1 MRRYPI
7 AGCRAIVIGAS
18 GLRADRMGVGDMKYP
33 VLTVALLAL
42 ATASPSVATAAVK
55 TTGADAQLKAIY
67 DAEWQW
73 RQTEFAQITEGLRSK
88 ASDHF
93 PAVTAADWTRRR
105 AYLQDV
111 LNRIA
116 AIPTNE
122 LSAEERLNAAV
133 LTESLRAEVANIDH
147 RSYEAPLNS
156 DTYFWGEVK
165 PYSALETA
173 ADYRRYLGRLM
184 DVPRWFDENIANM
197 RAGLLRGF
205 TPPRVTLSGRDV
217 TIAAFTMAGTANPL
231 YDPFKTMPA
240 SIPAAEQA
248 ALRAEA
254 ASVIDGQTAPA
265 YRKLL
270 AFFHDTYLPGTR
282 QTLAAADLPNGKG
295 FYRSQIREYTTLDLT
310 PDAIHAIGL
319 AEVARIDADMKATI
333 ATTGF
338 KGSFAE
344 FLAFLRSDPQF
355 YARTPDELLGFSALV
370 AKRMDGRLKD
380 VFTVLP
386 RYRFTIQPVPDAIA
400 PVYTSGRGGLSACLM
415 NTYDLKSR
423 PLYNLVSL
431 TLHECVPGHSH
442 QAAMALE
449 APNRPAFRRETYF
462 SGYGEGWGLYSE
474 WLGTKLG
481 MYRTPYEE
489 FGRETFEM
497 WRACRLVIDTGLHDE
512 GWTRQ
517 QAIDYLASHTALAK
531 LDIEIE
537 VDRYISWPGQALSYK
552 LGEMKMRELRGKAEA
567 QLGNR
572 FDQRRFHDA
581 LLNMGSVPLPTME
594 TEMLAWIAAE
604 KTKASQ

>member
-1 MRRYPI
+1 
-7 AGCRAIVIGAS
+7 
-18 GLRADRMGVGDMKYP
+18 MKLLGTA
-33 VLTVALLAL
+33 LTLAL
-42 ATASPSVATAAVK
+42 IATASPLVGPAAAAAVASSP
-55 TTGADAQLKAIY
+55 ADRQLKAIY
-67 DAEWQW
+67 DAEWIW
-73 RQTEFAQITEGLRSK
+73 RQKEFAEVSEGLRSK
-88 ASDHF
+88 ADDHF
-93 PAVTAADWTRRR
+93 PAVTPADWARRR
-105 AYLQDV
+105 AYWVGV
-111 LNRIA
+111 LAKIA
-116 AIPTNE
+116 AIPAAS
-122 LSAEERLNAAV
+122 LSLEEQLNAAV
-133 LTESLRAEVANIDH
+133 LTESLRANVANIDY
-147 RSYEAPLNS
+147 RTYEAPLNS
-156 DTYFWGEVK
+156 DSYFWGEVK
-165 PYSALETA
+165 PYSALETV
-173 ADYRRYLGRLM
+173 ADYRRYIGRLK
-184 DVPRWFDENIANM
+184 DTPRWFDENIANM
-197 RAGLLRGF
+197 RAGLARGF
-205 TPPRVTLSGRDV
+205 TPPRVTLTGRDA
-217 TIAAFTMAGTANPL
+217 TIAAFATGGPANPL
-231 YDPFKTMPA
+231 NEPFKAMPA
-240 SIPAAEQA
+240 SIPAADQA

-254 ASVIDGQTAPA
+254 AGVIDAQVAPA

-270 AFFHDTYLPGTR
+270 GFFRDTYLPGAR
-282 QTLAAADLPNGKG
+282 STLAASALPDGKA

-310 PDAIHAIGL
+310 PEAIHAIGL
-319 AEVARIDADMKATI
+319 KEVARIDADMKATI
-333 ATTGF
+333 AQTGF

-344 FLAFLRSDPQF
+344 FLAFLRNDPQF

-449 APNRPAFRRETYF
+449 APDRPAFRRETYF

-497 WRACRLVIDTGLHDE
+497 WRACRLVIDTGLHED

-537 VDRYISWPGQALSYK
+537 VDRYISWPGQALAYK

-567 QLGNR
+567 ELGPR
-572 FDQRRFHDA
+572 FDQRRFHDT
-581 LLNMGSVPLPTME
+581 LLNMGSVPLPEME
-594 TEMLAWIAAE
+594 REMLAWIASE
-604 KTKASQ
+604 KAKPAS

>member
-1 MRRYPI
+1 MKTLQMAFMLA
-7 AGCRAIVIGAS
+7 AGAAMGLLPGRAPA
-18 GLRADRMGVGDMKYP
+18 A
-33 VLTVALLAL
+33 
-42 ATASPSVATAAVK
+42 ATAIASSAA
-55 TTGADAQLKAIY
+55 DQQLKAIY

-73 RQTEFAQITEGLRSK
+73 RLKEFAQVSDGLRSK
-88 ASDHF
+88 DDDHF
-93 PAVTAADWTRRR
+93 PAVTPADWARRK
-105 AYLQDV
+105 AYWQAALDK
-111 LNRIA
+111 IA
-116 AIPTNE
+116 AIPTAD
-122 LSAEERLNAAV
+122 LSPEERLNAAV
-133 LTESLRAEVANIDH
+133 LVESLRAQVANIDF
-147 RSYEAPLNS
+147 RTYEAPLNS
-156 DTYFWGEVK
+156 DSYFWGEVK

-173 ADYRRYLGRLM
+173 TDYRRYIGRLT

-197 RAGLLRGF
+197 RAGLRRGY
-205 TPPRVTLSGRDV
+205 TPPRVTLTGRDA
-217 TIAAFTMAGTANPL
+217 TIAAFAMAGAANPL
-231 YDPFKTMPA
+231 NDPFKAMPA
-240 SIPAAEQA
+240 SIPPNEQA

-254 ASVIDGQTAPA
+254 AAVIDAQVAPA

-270 AFFHDTYLPGTR
+270 GFFRETYLPGTR
-282 QTLAAADLPNGKG
+282 QTLAASALPDGKA
-295 FYRSQIREYTTLDLT
+295 FYRSQIREYTTLDLS
-310 PDAIHAIGL
+310 PEEIHAIGL
-319 AEVARIDADMKATI
+319 REVARIDADMKATI
-333 ATTGF
+333 EQTGF

-355 YARTPDELLGFSALV
+355 YARTPDELLGFSAYV

-423 PLYNLVSL
+423 PLYNLVAL

-449 APNRPAFRRETYF
+449 APDRPAFRRETYF
-462 SGYGEGWGLYSE
+462 SGYGEGWGLYAE

-497 WRACRLVIDTGLHDE
+497 WRACRLVIDTGLHSQ

-517 QAIDYLASHTALAK
+517 QAIDYLSSHTALAK

-537 VDRYISWPGQALSYK
+537 VDRYISWPGQALAYK

-567 QLGNR
+567 ELGDG

-581 LLNMGSVPLPTME
+581 LLNMGSVPLPAME
-594 TEMLAWIAAE
+594 QEMLRWIAAE
-604 KTKASQ
+604 KARLAR

>member
-1 MRRYPI
+1 
-7 AGCRAIVIGAS
+7 
-18 GLRADRMGVGDMKYP
+18 MK
-33 VLTVALLAL
+33 LLGLAL
-42 ATASPSVATAAVK
+42 TLGIIVVSPPLAGAAPAAAAVASP
-55 TTGADAQLKAIY
+55 ADQQLKAIY
-67 DAEWQW
+67 DAEWVW
-73 RQTEFAQITEGLRSK
+73 RQKEFAQVSEGLRSK
-88 ASDHF
+88 DDDHF

-105 AYLQDV
+105 AYWQDV
-111 LNRIA
+111 LDKIGRIPA
-116 AIPTNE
+116 AQ
-122 LSAEERLNAAV
+122 LSPEQRLNAAV
-133 LTESLRAEVANIDH
+133 LTESLRAQVANIDY
-147 RSYEAPLNS
+147 RTYEAPLNS
-156 DTYFWGEVK
+156 DSYFWGDVK

-173 ADYRRYLGRLM
+173 AEYRRYIGRLK
-184 DVPRWFDENIANM
+184 DVPRWFDENIVNM
-197 RAGLLRGF
+197 RAGLQRGF
-205 TPPRVTLSGRDV
+205 TPPRVTLGGRDA
-217 TIAAFTMAGTANPL
+217 TIAAFAMAGPANPL
-231 YDPFKTMPA
+231 NDPFNAMPA
-240 SIPAAEQA
+240 SISASEQA

-254 ASVIDGQTAPA
+254 AAVIDAQTAPA

-270 AFFHDTYLPGTR
+270 GFFRDTYLPGTR
-282 QTLAAADLPNGKG
+282 QTLAASALPDGKA

-310 PDAIHAIGL
+310 PEAIHAIGL
-319 AEVARIDADMKATI
+319 KEVARIDADMKATI
-333 ATTGF
+333 ALTGF
-338 KGSFAE
+338 KGSFPE

-449 APNRPAFRRETYF
+449 APDRPAFRRETYF

-497 WRACRLVIDTGLHDE
+497 WRACRLVIDTGLHED

-537 VDRYISWPGQALSYK
+537 VDRYISWPGQALAYK

-567 QLGNR
+567 ELGDR
-572 FDQRRFHDA
+572 FDQRRFHDT
-581 LLNMGSVPLPTME
+581 LLNMGSVPLPAME
-594 TEMLAWIAAE
+594 SEMLAWIAAE
-604 KTKASQ
+604 KAKPAR